1 MKTELELLA
10 IAFAEQKE
18 TNRITQK
25 ILAEKVIKLE
35 ETIDFIK
42 EDYDEKIDQAEI
54 SYRQE
59 LEQIRLGT
67 I

>member
-1 MKTELELLA
+1 MKTELELLV

-18 TNRITQK
+18 TNQITQK

-42 EDYDEKIDQAEI
+42 EDYDDKIDQAEF